1 MNVLDRVH
9 LHPSFSLLFLLPVL
23 FNFFYPIYIH
33 IFFYNGNDGKRY
45 PVIGGRTMEI
55 DKKVMITSAEFAQ
68 LWAQYMNDSG
78 SICVLTFFLEKVED
92 PEIKP
97 VIEFALNL
105 SKKHIEKLTTFFNEE
120 NYAVPHGFKV
130 EEDVDLS
137 APKLFTDSYVLQFI
151 HQMAKI
157 GLTNYSAS
165 VSSAVR
171 SDITDYYMECVS
183 ETMQLYKV
191 SKDLLLEKGL
201 YIRSPHLPMEKVEF
215 VNKQAFLFDVIGE
228 KRPLIVAE
236 ASNLYANVQRN
247 ILGVATLIGFS
258 QVAQDKEVIQFM
270 LRGID
275 IGKKHIRL
283 FGKKLEECNLP
294 VPATLSAEVTTSTS
308 YTFSDKMIM
317 FFTAGLIGLSI
328 GYYGT
333 GVSQSP
339 RMDLG
344 VMYNRLSLEIQLYSE
359 DGSNIMIKNKWME
372 QPPMAVDRGELGTE
386 KM

>member
-1 MNVLDRVH
+1 M
-9 LHPSFSLLFLLPVL
+9 
-23 FNFFYPIYIH
+23 
-33 IFFYNGNDGKRY
+33 
-45 PVIGGRTMEI
+45 MEI
-55 DKKVMITSAEFAQ
+55 DKKVMITSAELAQ
-68 LWAQYMNDSG
+68 LWSQYLNDSG
-78 SICVLTFFLEKVED
+78 SACVLTFFLEKVED

-97 VIEFALNL
+97 VIEFALQL
-105 SKKHIEKLTTFFNEE
+105 SKKHIEKLTMFFNEE
-120 NYAVPHGFKV
+120 DYPVPYGFKV

-137 APKLFTDSYVLQFI
+137 APKLYSDSYVLQFI

-157 GLTNYSAS
+157 GLTTYSAS

-171 SDITDYYMECVS
+171 SDITDYYMECLS

-201 YIRSPHLPMEKVEF
+201 YVRSPHLPMEKVEF
-215 VNKQAFLFDVIGE
+215 VNKQAFLWDVIGE

-236 ASNLYANVQRN
+236 VGNLYANVERN
-247 ILGVATLIGFS
+247 ILGVGTLMGFS
-258 QVAQDKEVIQFM
+258 QVAKDKEVIQFF

-275 IGKKHIRL
+275 IGKKHIKL

-294 VPATLSAEVTTSTS
+294 IPASLSAEVTTSTS
-308 YTFSDKMIM
+308 YTFSDKLMM
-317 FFTAGLIGLSI
+317 FFTTGLIGLSI

-359 DGSNIMIKNKWME
+359 DGANIMIKNKWME
-372 QPPMAVDRGELGTE
+372 QPPMATDRGELGTE
-386 KM
+386 KK

>member
-1 MNVLDRVH
+1 MDLFYKGNLKQTLTNR
-9 LHPSFSLLFLLPVL
+9 LSMSGRSKLLYIYFLKKEMMEVGIPL
-23 FNFFYPIYIH
+23 
-33 IFFYNGNDGKRY
+33 
-45 PVIGGRTMEI
+45 IGGKIMEI
-55 DKKVMITSAEFAQ
+55 DKKVMITSAELAQ

-78 SICVLTFFLEKVED
+78 SICVLSFFLEKVED

-97 VIEFALNL
+97 VIEFALQL
-105 SKKHIEKLTTFFNEE
+105 STKHIDKLTGFFNEE
-120 NYAVPHGFKV
+120 DYPVPYAFKI
-130 EEDVDLS
+130 EEDVDLT
-137 APKLFTDSYVLQFI
+137 APKLYTDSYVLQFI

-157 GLTNYSAS
+157 GLTTYSAS
-165 VSSAVR
+165 VASSVR
-171 SDITDYYMECVS
+171 SDITDYYIECVS

-201 YIRSPHLPMEKVEF
+201 YVRSPHLPMEKVEF

-236 ASNLYANVQRN
+236 VGNLYANAQRN

-258 QVAQDKEVIQFM
+258 QVAREKEVIQFF

-275 IGKKHIRL
+275 IGKKHIKL

-294 VPATLSAEVTTSTS
+294 VPASISAEVTTSTS
-308 YTFSDKMIM
+308 YTFSDKLMM
-317 FFTAGLIGLSI
+317 FFTSGLIGLSI

-344 VMYNRLSLEIQLYSE
+344 VMYNRLSLEVQLYSE
-359 DGSNIMIKNKWME
+359 DGANIMINNKWME
-372 QPPMAVDRGELGTE
+372 QPPMATDRGELGTE
-386 KM
+386 KI

>member
-1 MNVLDRVH
+1 MEFR
-9 LHPSFSLLFLLPVL
+9 SKKAQ
-23 FNFFYPIYIH
+23 FFIVKTIIH
-33 IFFYNGNDGKRY
+33 IFINKGNDGNRY
-45 PVIGGRTMEI
+45 PVIGGLTMEI
-55 DKKVMITSAEFAQ
+55 NKKVMITSAELAQ

-78 SICVLTFFLEKVED
+78 SVCVLTFFLEKVED

-105 SKKHIEKLTTFFNEE
+105 STKHIGKLMAFFNEE
-120 NYAVPHGFKV
+120 DYRVPHGFKV

-165 VSSAVR
+165 VASAVR
-171 SDITDYYMECVS
+171 SDITDFYIECLS

-201 YIRSPHLPMEKVEF
+201 YVRAPHLPMEKVEF
-215 VNKQAFLFDVIGE
+215 VNKQAFLLDVIGE

-236 ASNLYANVQRN
+236 VSNLYANVQRN
-247 ILGVATLIGFS
+247 IIGIATLIGFS
-258 QVAQDKEVIQFM
+258 QVANDKAVKQFL

-275 IGKKHIRL
+275 IGKKHIKL

-294 VPATLSAEVTTSTS
+294 VPASLSAEVTTSTS
-308 YTFSDKMIM
+308 YTFSDKLIM
-317 FFTAGLIGLSI
+317 FFTSGLIGLSI

-333 GVSQSP
+333 GISQSP

-344 VMYNRLSLEIQLYSE
+344 VMYNRLSLEVQLYSE

-372 QPPMAVDRGELGTE
+372 QPPMAADRGELGTE
-386 KM
+386 ER